1 MFWHNF
7 CYFFKVLLKNKMLI
21 FWTLAFPIILGT
33 FFNMAFANLMDS
45 EKLKV
50 IDIAIVDNEE
60 FNNNILYKTAFSMLS
75 DENSNERLFNTKYV
89 SLEEAEDLLNEKEIE
104 GYLNITDEPVV
115 VINSNGINGSVFK
128 SVVTELYQIN
138 NLVDVED
145 ANNYETYMNIYAKY
159 SQEIE
164 FDDKSSN
171 NLNYVM
177 LEFYSLIAMTAL
189 YGGSISLFVTNQ
201 MLPNLSS
208 KGKRIGISPVSKF
221 KLLFSGLMAS
231 YIVQL
236 VGLAIL
242 FLYTVFVLN
251 IEYGTNLPLIILLS
265 IVGSFAGLALGVL
278 ISLLVKKNEDAKI
291 GVLVAFTMTGCFFA
305 GMMSPTIQYEVNKAV
320 PFLNKINPA
329 NMITDGLYSLYY
341 YDTYDRYFFN
351 LISLLVFTAIIV
363 LISYFVIRRQKY
375 DSI

>member
-45 EKLKV
+45 EKLNI
-50 IDIAIVDNEE
+50 IDIAIVNNEE
-60 FNNNILYKTAFSMLS
+60 FNNNILFKSAFSMLS
-75 DENSNERLFNTKYV
+75 DEHSEDRLFNAKYV
-89 SLEEAEDLLNEKEIE
+89 DLEEAEKLLNDKDIT
-104 GYLNITDEPVV
+104 GYLILTDEPEV
-115 VINSNGINGSVFK
+115 VISSNGINGSVFK

-138 NLVDVED
+138 NLVDEKE
-145 ANNYETYMNIYAKY
+145 ANSYEAYMQIYAKY
-159 SQEIE
+159 SKEIE
-164 FDDKSSN
+164 YEDKSSS

-208 KGKRIGISPVSKF
+208 KGKRIGVSPVSKF
-221 KLLFSGLMAS
+221 KLLFSGLIAS

-236 VGLAIL
+236 FGLLLL
-242 FLYTVFVLN
+242 FLYTIFVFN
-251 IEYGTNLPLIILLS
+251 IDYGTNLPLIIVLAL
-265 IVGSFAGLALGVL
+265 VGSFAGLAIGVL
-278 ISLLVKKNEDAKI
+278 ISLLVKKSEDAKI

-341 YDTYDRYFFN
+341 YDTYDRYFFDLVS
-351 LISLLVFTAIIV
+351 LIVFTTIVV